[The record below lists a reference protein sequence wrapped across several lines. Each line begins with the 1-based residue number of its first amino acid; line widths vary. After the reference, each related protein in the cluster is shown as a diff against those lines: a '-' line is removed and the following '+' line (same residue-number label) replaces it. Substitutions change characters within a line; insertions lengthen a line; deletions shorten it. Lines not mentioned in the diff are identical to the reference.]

1 MRTSSGVAAPHVLQA
16 VDGIKG
22 VGEGHAVCQKANALL
37 ELLDRGLGVGT
48 VLAVDR
54 AAGEAQDVETL
65 LELAHVVAMEVWEA
79 QVERAVTKLV
89 ALVHQCGP
97 GSSINDVAQRQTV
110 VEPKARDGGGCR
122 MAKGL
127 LGSFL
132 LVDLISQR
140 AQALLDVLHGGAR
153 RAFAN
158 WFHTLVPL
166 DIVGVR

>member
-1 MRTSSGVAAPHVLQA
+1 MGA
-16 VDGIKG
+16 
-22 VGEGHAVCQKANALL
+22 
-37 ELLDRGLGVGT
+37 

-54 AAGEAQDVETL
+54 AAGEAQDVEAL
-65 LELAHVVAMEVWEA
+65 LKLAHVVAMEVWEA
-79 QVERAVTKLV
+79 QVECAVTKLV

-127 LGSFL
+127 LGGLF

-140 AQALLDVLHGGAR
+140 AQTLLDVLHGGAR
-153 RAFAN
+153 CTLAN
-158 WFHTLVPL
+158 WFHTLVPP
-166 DIVGVR
+166 DIVGVRQHPD